1 MASFVAG
8 GMAGAISRTIVS
20 PLERMKII
28 FQVQGPGHANY
39 SGILPTLSKMWREEG
54 FKGYLRGN
62 GTNCIRIFPYS
73 ATQFAAYSIYK
84 KFIIGQTKSDLDTF
98 RRLIA
103 GAMAGITSVTLTY
116 PLDLVRTRLSIQT
129 SAVVTRSSSTPSVST
144 PAPPRQQSI
153 WACIRHICKAEGG
166 ILALYRGIFPT
177 VLGVAPYVGIN
188 FAVYERM
195 RELVTPNGKK
205 EPSAYGKLMSGAVS
219 GGVAQT
225 ITYPMDVLRRRFQV
239 GSMTGIGT
247 ERYKGVWEAVRSI
260 SRTEGYRGF
269 YKGLVPNLLKVN
281 LQYCASQC

>member
-20 PLERMKII
+20 PLERMKIL

-39 SGILPTLSKMWREEG
+39 SGIVPTLSKMWREEG

-62 GTNCIRIFPYS
+62 GTNCIRIIPYS

-84 KFIIGQTKSDLDTF
+84 KLLIGQTKSDLDTF
-98 RRLIA
+98 RRLCA

-129 SAVVTRSSSTPSVST
+129 SAVVTRSSSTSSAS
-144 PAPPRQQSI
+144 APPRQQQSI
-153 WACIRHICKAEGG
+153 WACIRQICKAEGG
-166 ILALYRGIFPT
+166 IFALYRGIFPT

-195 RELVTPNGKK
+195 RELVTPKGKR

-260 SRTEGYRGF
+260 SRTEGYKGF
-269 YKGLVPNLLKVN
+269 YKGLLPNLLKVN
-281 LQYCASQC
+281 YEICASQL